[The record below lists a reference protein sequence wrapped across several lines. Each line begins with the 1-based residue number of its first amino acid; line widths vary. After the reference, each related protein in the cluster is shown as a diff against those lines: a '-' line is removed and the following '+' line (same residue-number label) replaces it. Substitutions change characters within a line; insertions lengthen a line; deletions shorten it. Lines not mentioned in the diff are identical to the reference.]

1 VVAIEGKGLRCA
13 FERARGGSPLALVN
27 AFSSASGLA
36 LGQVGGAAWRWRN
49 CCPAGASPTSPSQG
63 ATVTADPIHC
73 QRDTAQ
79 AILDRDADYL
89 LGLKANRF
97 AMYDDA
103 VLLFDDPAVAAAD
116 ATETVDAD
124 HGLIE
129 TRRARAVHDIAWFA
143 ERYAFPQLTALAEGV
158 AIANSAGRPAR
169 AAAFTSRPSSSPP
182 PRSWP
187 QRGRIGASKTNS
199 IGSWTWS
206 STKITRA
213 PEPTTGRSIL
223 PYSGA
228 SPSTSLARTRQRLH
242 PQQSQTCRA
251 GWDNSFWLPC
261 SSKCDSPGERVP
273 SLDKAL
279 FTWRNVARRISAIGP
294 TRVIC
299 RRRI

>member
-1 VVAIEGKGLRCA
+1 
-13 FERARGGSPLALVN
+13 
-27 AFSSASGLA
+27 
-36 LGQVGGAAWRWRN
+36 
-49 CCPAGASPTSPSQG
+49 
-63 ATVTADPIHC
+63 VTADPIHC

-169 AAAFTSRPSSSPP
+169 AAAFTSRPSRSPP

-199 IGSWTWS
+199 IRSWTLS

-213 PEPTTGRSIL
+213 LDHAPLL
-223 PYSGA
+223 PYRRLALNIARSTPA
-228 SPSTSLARTRQRLH
+228 KAPSAAKSNVPDGTT
-242 PQQSQTCRA
+242 P
-251 GWDNSFWLPC
+251 FWLPC
-261 SSKCDSPGERVP
+261 CPNAI
-273 SLDKAL
+273 AL
-279 FTWRNVARRISAIGP
+279 AKESFS
-294 TRVIC
+294 
-299 RRRI
+299 